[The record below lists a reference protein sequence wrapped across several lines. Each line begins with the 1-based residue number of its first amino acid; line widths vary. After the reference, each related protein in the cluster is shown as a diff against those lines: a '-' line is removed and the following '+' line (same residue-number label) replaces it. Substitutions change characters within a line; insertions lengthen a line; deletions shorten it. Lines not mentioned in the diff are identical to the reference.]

1 MEMYIKQAL
10 AFSAAKEKCP
20 IVPIEHDVKFKLE
33 REFATTN
40 AEQM

>member
-10 AFSAAKEKCP
+10 AFNASKEKCP
-20 IVPIEHDVKFKLE
+20 IVPIKHDVKFRMD

-40 AEQM
+40 TEQM